1 MNTRKRSASRRSRN
15 DTLPPPQ
22 PQPKRRTSQ
31 QGGPGRVGSVGES
44 RPLTQDDIPRIIQG
58 VLQSLNAT
66 SDSAPIETT
75 PSPSFGSSTAQR
87 GRNKRGRP
95 RLSPSSSRN
104 APEPTLDEPGIEQR
118 HSSQS
123 LAAPS
128 PLINASV
135 NSSSPATV
143 TSTSSVVPLMTP
155 TGVSHNTNVDDHDST
170 SGPSSSTGAAFPH
183 TRKFIQQTLCV

>member
-22 PQPKRRTSQ
+22 PQPKRRTSR

-58 VLQSLNAT
+58 VLQSLTAT
-66 SDSAPIETT
+66 SDSAPTETT
-75 PSPSFGSSTAQR
+75 PSPSSGSSTAQR

-95 RLSPSSSRN
+95 RLSPSSSRS
-104 APEPTLDEPGIEQR
+104 APEPTLDDPGIEQR

-123 LAAPS
+123 PAAPS

-155 TGVSHNTNVDDHDST
+155 AGVSHNTNVDDST

>member
-15 DTLPPPQ
+15 ETLPPPQ
-22 PQPKRRTSQ
+22 PQPKRRTSR
-31 QGGPGRVGSVGES
+31 QGGSGRVGSVGES

-58 VLQSLNAT
+58 VLQSLTAT
-66 SDSAPIETT
+66 SDSAPTETT
-75 PSPSFGSSTAQR
+75 PSPSSGSSTTQR
-87 GRNKRGRP
+87 GRNKRGRS
-95 RLSPSSSRN
+95 RLSPSSSRS

-118 HSSQS
+118 DSSQS
-123 LAAPS
+123 PAAPS
-128 PLINASV
+128 PLTNAAASV

-155 TGVSHNTNVDDHDST
+155 GVSHNMNVDDSN

-183 TRKFIQQTLCV
+183 TRKSIQQTLCV

>member
-22 PQPKRRTSQ
+22 PQPKRRTSR

-58 VLQSLNAT
+58 VLQSLTAT
-66 SDSAPIETT
+66 SDSAPTETT
-75 PSPSFGSSTAQR
+75 PSPSSGSSTAQR

-95 RLSPSSSRN
+95 RLSPSSSRS
-104 APEPTLDEPGIEQR
+104 APEPTLDDPGIEQR

-123 LAAPS
+123 PAAPS

-155 TGVSHNTNVDDHDST
+155 AGVSHNTNVDGST